1 MEFFLTGGTGFIG
14 SHFLQN
20 ALSKN
25 YKINALRR
33 GKNSKTKINLNKKP
47 YWINKSFEE
56 VDQSDFKNSE
66 VLIHLA
72 THSANVPYDNL
83 ENCLKFNVFK
93 TLSLFNK
100 AYDCGIRKYIVT
112 GSSFEYGKEGENF
125 EFIPPNAPLF
135 PTQSYPASKAAASL
149 ILTQWAIEKDVSLKI
164 LRLFQVYGEGEQ
176 ENRFWPS
183 INKTAKSGKN
193 FKMTYGD
200 QIRDFI
206 RVEDVSNKIINASL
220 SFTKDRVTIKNIGS
234 GNPTKIKIFAKNIWN
249 KLEAKGEIEFGAI
262 PYRKNEVMRYVPDTK
277 SEYII
282 K

>member
-14 SHFLQN
+14 SHLLQN
-20 ALSKN
+20 ALNKN
-25 YKINALRR
+25 HKVNALRR
-33 GKNSKTKINLNKKP
+33 GKSSIPKIKLNKEP
-47 YWINKSFEE
+47 YWINKNFED
-56 VDQSDFKNSE
+56 VDSSDFKNSE
-66 VLIHLA
+66 ALIHLA
-72 THSANVPYDNL
+72 SHSANVPYDNL
-83 ENCLKFNVFK
+83 ENCLKFNVFQ
-93 TLSLFNK
+93 TLTLFNK
-100 AYDCGIRKYIVT
+100 AYDCGIRKYLIT
-112 GSSFEYGKEGENF
+112 GSSFEYGKEAENF

-149 ILTQWAIEKDVSLKI
+149 ILTQWAMEKKVSLKI
-164 LRLFQVYGEGEQ
+164 LRLFQVFGEGEK

-206 RVEDVSNKIINASL
+206 KVEDVSEKIINESL
-220 SFTKDRVTIKNIGS
+220 SFTKNRVTIKNIGS
-234 GNPTKIKIFAKNIWN
+234 GRPTKLKIFAKKIWEE
-249 KLEAKGEIEFGAI
+249 LEAKGIIEYGAI
-262 PYRKNEVMRYVPDTK
+262 PYRENEVMRYVPDTI

>member
-14 SHFLQN
+14 SHLLQN
-20 ALSKN
+20 ALNKN
-25 YKINALRR
+25 HKVNALRR
-33 GKNSKTKINLNKKP
+33 GKSSSPKIKLNKEP
-47 YWINKSFEE
+47 YWINKNFED
-56 VDQSDFKNSE
+56 VDSSDFKNSE

-72 THSANVPYDNL
+72 SHSANVPYDNL

-93 TLSLFNK
+93 TLTLFNK
-100 AYDCGIRKYIVT
+100 AYDCGIRKYLIT
-112 GSSFEYGKEGENF
+112 GSSFEYGKEAENF

-149 ILTQWAIEKDVSLKI
+149 ILSQWAIEKKVSLKI
-164 LRLFQVYGEGEQ
+164 LRLFQVFGEGEK

-206 RVEDVSNKIINASL
+206 RVEDVSKKIINESL
-220 SFTKDRVTIKNIGS
+220 SFTKNRVTIKNIGS
-234 GNPTKIKIFAKNIWN
+234 GRPTKLKIFAKKIWEE
-249 KLEAKGEIEFGAI
+249 LEAEGIIEYGAI
-262 PYRKNEVMRYVPDTK
+262 PYRENEVMRYVPDII